1 MLVQAVTREGLPRV
15 RTEYD
20 RGGAKWNVREVKT
33 SKNYEFR
40 DEIARETLQ
49 VLKMNY
55 HLLKHYQYSV
65 CGDSDCPRCGVAHWI

>member
-15 RTEYD
+15 RTECD

-49 VLKMNY
+49 V
-55 HLLKHYQYSV
+55 
-65 CGDSDCPRCGVAHWI
+65 